1 MYCQMTYILSAAY
14 SVKSLHVERMFSHLL
29 NKTSCV
35 SSETFGL
42 KFPLYGLRYKLTE
55 FNSRAL
61 DWETFPDNSC
71 SLRRPLGF
79 GFVCLWLIC
88 FYVYE
93 CFACI
98 YICSLCVCVW
108 CGWRPEQGRFTDR
121 CLWTARHV
129 MGIRP
134 EPFGSTASATNC
146 WAISPAFFFFYENGL
161 WECVM

>member
-98 YICSLCVCVW
+98 YVCIPLACLLPTDWSCRWLSLNPGTLEDRSVLKDILSINCF
-108 CGWRPEQGRFTDR
+108 PLLYPFT
-121 CLWTARHV
+121 TFAYK
-129 MGIRP
+129 
-134 EPFGSTASATNC
+134 S
-146 WAISPAFFFFYENGL
+146 
-161 WECVM
+161 